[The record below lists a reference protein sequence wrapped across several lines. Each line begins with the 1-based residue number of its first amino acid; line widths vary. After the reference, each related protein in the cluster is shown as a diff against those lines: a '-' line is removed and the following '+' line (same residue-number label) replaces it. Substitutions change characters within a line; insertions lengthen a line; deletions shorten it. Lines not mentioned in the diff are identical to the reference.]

1 MLAEACKGHFAIV
14 ATMVGG
20 VPEML
25 NSRRAGLL
33 VLPNGP
39 SDLANAPT
47 VPLVMPGALKH

>member
-1 MLAEACKGHFAIV
+1 
-14 ATMVGG
+14 MVGG